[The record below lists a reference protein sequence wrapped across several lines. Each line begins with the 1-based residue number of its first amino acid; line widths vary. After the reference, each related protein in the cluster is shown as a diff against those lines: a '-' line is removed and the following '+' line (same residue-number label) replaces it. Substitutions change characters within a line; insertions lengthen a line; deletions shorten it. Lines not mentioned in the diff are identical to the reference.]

1 MHFFLLSRFS
11 LCLLASE
18 SLIILFLGMCVWVWV
33 GGGLFEFILKKEIG
47 QRFTTTRCILN
58 PGRGGSKMAGKL
70 CDTCPCSSILSVL
83 MVLKKWSLNAMV
95 ILKQQQTMFLEWD
108 HHSWF
113 KREQRDPTLKL
124 WCVSDLACLRATW
137 KTDSD
142 AYTCFA

>member
-1 MHFFLLSRFS
+1 MHFFSFQDSLFVFWLLRVW
-11 LCLLASE
+11 LV
-18 SLIILFLGMCVWVWV
+18 LFLGMCVWVWV
-33 GGGLFEFILKKEIG
+33 CGVSFWAYSKKKSAKGLP
-47 QRFTTTRCILN
+47 TTRCILN

-95 ILKQQQTMFLEWD
+95 FLKQQQTMFLVWD

-113 KREQRDPTLKL
+113 KRSRETLL
-124 WCVSDLACLRATW
+124 SNYDVYLIQPVLGATW